1 MTEKEFIH
9 IVPQMRSMA
18 IASARRVGLDADSAE
33 DVAQEVSVRL
43 WQMHEEL
50 ERYGSLTA
58 LVRLMARRLSLNILA
73 RPQCISVDG
82 VLQAADGMVVSGTPA
97 EELECKEAWERFC
110 GRMATLPSTQQ
121 AVFYMRQVERRGHEE
136 IGRLLGIEP
145 TSVSTLLA
153 RARKKMFDQL
163 DIRRS

>member
-73 RPQCISVDG
+73 RPQCI
-82 VLQAADGMVVSGTPA
+82 
-97 EELECKEAWERFC
+97 
-110 GRMATLPSTQQ
+110 
-121 AVFYMRQVERRGHEE
+121 
-136 IGRLLGIEP
+136 
-145 TSVSTLLA
+145 
-153 RARKKMFDQL
+153 
-163 DIRRS
+163 